1 MSLGVILILALFLC
15 RWSGFSGSSYNS
27 YRVHWSSH
35 GLAPFDENL
44 PLNSWFAG
52 IATVWPG
59 NCNSGSVTFLVWP
72 HPPVIPGVFFP
83 VWSAGPELPL
93 RRLQSESTIPSGRH
107 LSLESPL
114 PGMKNRSPV
123 VLKLVQNVDNP
134 FVEQALNLTQVYKRL
149 NYGGHKRFNDFK
161 LLVTAY
167 YNSTIWSLL

>member
-123 VLKLVQNVDNP
+123 VFKLVQNVDNP
-134 FVEQALNLTQVYKRL
+134 FVEQSLNLTQVYKRL

-161 LLVTAY
+161 FLLTAY
-167 YNSTIWSLL
+167 FNSTIWSLL